1 MHDFPNN
8 DVSHE
13 PERVRDQNPCKNH
26 NERTPCGREGK
37 KRLEDIQLFRIA
49 LHHHLQCE
57 SSGCESIW
65 SSLRTHNIQAY
76 GGIVVVNAV
85 QFAT

>member
-1 MHDFPNN
+1 MSPN
-8 DVSHE
+8 V
-13 PERVRDQNPCKNH
+13 
-26 NERTPCGREGK
+26 CGIKTRAKTIMSAHLAVEKEK

-65 SSLRTHNIQAY
+65 SSLRKHNIQAY